1 MSKTKFNG
9 FEKYFITQALMS
21 AIEQAEEDILE
32 MNRQENKSAICIYL
46 SLTTMIGETLIEK
59 VNSMTQKKHQ

>member
-32 MNRQENKSAICIYL
+32 MNRQGKNCIY
-46 SLTTMIGETLIEK
+46 SIGYFTMIGGNLIEK
-59 VNSMTQKKHQ
+59 VNSMTLKRDQ